1 VRGLRSEVRA
11 PAGRR
16 RPAWRPRY
24 ILSGGVALFT
34 AAGLNPML
42 AWRWDIEL
50 PIRSPLDERTRE
62 GDDHP
67 ARLFLRFATDRGEKR
82 ALEVIW
88 GNRLKPGEYKYIGN
102 FPHFVADAG
111 DDRVGRSWRLG
122 RSPHRIACPTSN
134 DGKARPHRL
143 EAKLIRRQELSRV
156 RAKRAHSRRR
166 ANLAMS
172 MTTLEWEPAPIS
184 LAPSVARTANSI
196 CRPST
201 FVTSASAVTRR
212 PTGVAAR

>member
-1 VRGLRSEVRA
+1 MGRITATRPLCSNFLLLPLAACRPSSWCGKVFRLFGLR
-11 PAGRR
+11 G
-16 RPAWRPRY
+16 
-24 ILSGGVALFT
+24 
-34 AAGLNPML
+34 
-42 AWRWDIEL
+42 
-50 PIRSPLDERTRE
+50 
-62 GDDHP
+62 
-67 ARLFLRFATDRGEKR
+67 
-82 ALEVIW
+82 
-88 GNRLKPGEYKYIGN
+88 
-102 FPHFVADAG
+102 
-111 DDRVGRSWRLG
+111 
-122 RSPHRIACPTSN
+122 ACPTSN
-134 DGKARPHRL
+134 DGKARPPRL

-172 MTTLEWEPAPIS
+172 MTTLDPIS